1 MEIRRDLYLNRLI
14 RRKHN
19 GLIKVITGMRRCG
32 KSFLLFRLFKRHLL
46 ECGVPETHIIDIAFD
61 AYENAPLRNP
71 TALLEALNSRLTDS
85 DPYYVL
91 LDEVQLLDSF
101 ADVLNSLI
109 RRPNIDV
116 YVTGSNARFLS
127 KDVITEFRGRGDP
140 IHMHPL
146 SFAEFMSVYDGER
159 QSGWNEYLLYG
170 GLPLILSFTEPEDKS
185 NYLKF
190 LFRETYLS
198 DIVNRHSIRHREEFE
213 NLIRILASGIGA
225 LTNPAKLSAT
235 FKSVKKKT
243 LSPVT
248 IKNYIDYLEDAFVL
262 TGARRFDI
270 KGKKYINTPL
280 KYYFSDS
287 GLRNALLNFR
297 QIEETHS
304 LENIVFNELIMR
316 GYNVDV
322 GLIEQ
327 AERNK
332 KGEYSRNRLEID
344 FVCNQGSER
353 YYIQVAYSLLT
364 PEKKHQEER
373 PLLLLRDGFKR
384 IMITKNFPAPHY
396 NDRGVLFMDL
406 FDFLLDSD
414 SLRR

>member
-1 MEIRRDLYLNRLI
+1 
-14 RRKHN
+14 
-19 GLIKVITGMRRCG
+19 
-32 KSFLLFRLFKRHLL
+32 
-46 ECGVPETHIIDIAFD
+46 
-61 AYENAPLRNP
+61 
-71 TALLEALNSRLTDS
+71 
-85 DPYYVL
+85 
-91 LDEVQLLDSF
+91 
-101 ADVLNSLI
+101 
-109 RRPNIDV
+109 
-116 YVTGSNARFLS
+116 
-127 KDVITEFRGRGDP
+127 
-140 IHMHPL
+140 
-146 SFAEFMSVYDGER
+146 MSVYDGER

-287 GLRNALLNFR
+287 GLRNALLNF
-297 QIEETHS
+297 
-304 LENIVFNELIMR
+304 
-316 GYNVDV
+316 
-322 GLIEQ
+322 
-327 AERNK
+327 
-332 KGEYSRNRLEID
+332 
-344 FVCNQGSER
+344 
-353 YYIQVAYSLLT
+353 
-364 PEKKHQEER
+364 
-373 PLLLLRDGFKR
+373 
-384 IMITKNFPAPHY
+384 
-396 NDRGVLFMDL
+396 
-406 FDFLLDSD
+406 
-414 SLRR
+414 

>member
-1 MEIRRDLYLNRLI
+1 MRDLHDLGVATEIRCDLYLNRLI

-61 AYENAPLRNP
+61 AYENAPLCNP
-71 TALLEALNSRLTDS
+71 TALLEALNPRLTDS

-91 LDEVQLLDSF
+91 LDEVQLLDRF
-101 ADVLNSLI
+101 AGVLNSLI

-127 KDVITEFRGRGDP
+127 KDVITEFRGRDDP
-140 IHMHPL
+140 VHMHSL

-225 LTNPAKLSAT
+225 LTNPAKL
-235 FKSVKKKT
+235 VKRT
-243 LSPVT
+243 NLSP
-248 IKNYIDYLEDAFVL
+248 
-262 TGARRFDI
+262 
-270 KGKKYINTPL
+270 
-280 KYYFSDS
+280 
-287 GLRNALLNFR
+287 
-297 QIEETHS
+297 
-304 LENIVFNELIMR
+304 
-316 GYNVDV
+316 
-322 GLIEQ
+322 
-327 AERNK
+327 
-332 KGEYSRNRLEID
+332 
-344 FVCNQGSER
+344 
-353 YYIQVAYSLLT
+353 
-364 PEKKHQEER
+364 EKTTK
-373 PLLLLRDGFKR
+373 
-384 IMITKNFPAPHY
+384 ITQP
-396 NDRGVLFMDL
+396 
-406 FDFLLDSD
+406 
-414 SLRR
+414 

>member
-1 MEIRRDLYLNRLI
+1 M
-14 RRKHN
+14 
-19 GLIKVITGMRRCG
+19 
-32 KSFLLFRLFKRHLL
+32 
-46 ECGVPETHIIDIAFD
+46 
-61 AYENAPLRNP
+61 
-71 TALLEALNSRLTDS
+71 
-85 DPYYVL
+85 
-91 LDEVQLLDSF
+91 QLLDSF
-101 ADVLNSLI
+101 ASVLNSLI

-140 IHMHPL
+140 VHLHPL

-270 KGKKYINTPL
+270 RGKKYINTPL

-304 LENIVFNELIMR
+304 LENMVFNELIMR
-316 GYNVDV
+316 GYDVDV

-353 YYIQVAYSLLT
+353 YYIQVAYSLPT
-364 PEKKHQEER
+364 PEKKTSRGASLAFASRRLQENHDHER
-373 PLLLLRDGFKR
+373 LPCSALQQSWSALHGL
-384 IMITKNFPAPHY
+384 
-396 NDRGVLFMDL
+396 V
-406 FDFLLDSD
+406 
-414 SLRR
+414 

>member
-1 MEIRRDLYLNRLI
+1 M
-14 RRKHN
+14 
-19 GLIKVITGMRRCG
+19 
-32 KSFLLFRLFKRHLL
+32 
-46 ECGVPETHIIDIAFD
+46 
-61 AYENAPLRNP
+61 
-71 TALLEALNSRLTDS
+71 
-85 DPYYVL
+85 
-91 LDEVQLLDSF
+91 
-101 ADVLNSLI
+101 
-109 RRPNIDV
+109 
-116 YVTGSNARFLS
+116 
-127 KDVITEFRGRGDP
+127 
-140 IHMHPL
+140 
-146 SFAEFMSVYDGER
+146 
-159 QSGWNEYLLYG
+159 YG

-213 NLIRILASGIGA
+213 DLIRILASGIGA

-248 IKNYIDYLEDAFVL
+248 IKKYIDYLEDAFVL

-353 YYIQVAYSLLT
+353 YYIQVAYSLPT

-384 IMITKNFPAPHY
+384 IMITKDCPAPHY
-396 NDRGVLFMDL
+396 NNRGVLFMDL